1 MIPTLGLRVGAGAC
15 LDVPVVFAP
24 ETMKPQQAW
33 LYITLQPLLQSPEP
47 SAASHQPDSTRW
59 GDVDET
65 QTQILPKINLVD
77 FTLILLFKS
86 LWHQR
91 QKLMRLLHNNT
102 SKINY
107 KG

>member
-65 QTQILPKINLVD
+65 QINQR
-77 FTLILLFKS
+77 LIWLFYSLKVFGIKGKS
-86 LWHQR
+86 
-91 QKLMRLLHNNT
+91 
-102 SKINY
+102 
-107 KG
+107 

>member
-33 LYITLQPLLQSPEP
+33 LYITLQPLLQGPEP

-65 QTQILPKINLVD
+65 QTQINQRLIW
-77 FTLILLFKS
+77 LILLLFYSLKVFGIKGKS
-86 LWHQR
+86 
-91 QKLMRLLHNNT
+91 
-102 SKINY
+102 
-107 KG
+107 